1 MSDRACPGSCG
12 GHADQGAA
20 DSGPARH
27 GRRDHSRPRCGGWY
41 NERVEAH
48 RFPVVP
54 PLAIWLAGAIDH
66 EAYIGLAE
74 RLAWEVSEPGGRGPT
89 LVLCELEPGI
99 TIGRLGSRTDVRF
112 TDDELR
118 AWRLGVRF
126 TGRGGGAI
134 LHGPGQVFASFVTP
148 LDALGLGRHGVGPYV
163 DRLEAGVAD
172 ALRTLGCEPRR
183 VPGGGLRGRSGLLAA
198 VTVAVRR
205 GIASHGVFVNVCPA
219 LSAYRRVRTIAGA
232 PAFGEP
238 SGGTMGSV
246 EADVRRRIRMP
257 DARTALVRGI
267 ADAFGFE
274 RTHVHAG
281 FPLRVDAPPRTLP
294 EVLSRVG

>member
-1 MSDRACPGSCG
+1 MRIGGQWVRARTRDAPPDPSR
-12 GHADQGAA
+12 
-20 DSGPARH
+20 S
-27 GRRDHSRPRCGGWY
+27 RRGGWY
-41 NERVEAH
+41 NQSVEPP
-48 RFPVVP
+48 RFSAVP
-54 PLAIWLAGAIDH
+54 PLAAWLAGVIDH

-89 LVLCELEPGI
+89 LLLCELKPVI

-134 LHGPGQVFASFVTP
+134 LHGPGQVFASLVTP
-148 LDALGLGRHGVGPYV
+148 LDALGLGRHGVGPYIG
-163 DRLEAGVAD
+163 RLEAGVAE
-172 ALRTLGCEPRR
+172 ALRTLGCEPRS
-183 VPGGGLRGRSGLLAA
+183 VPGGGLCGRSGLLAA

-219 LSAYRRVRTIAGA
+219 LAAYRRIRTVTGA
-232 PAFGEP
+232 PTSADP
-238 SGGTMGSV
+238 SGGMMGSV

-267 ADAFGFE
+267 ADAFGFS

-281 FPLRVDAPPRTLP
+281 FPLRVDAPARTPP